1 MGEPTSP
8 SLRSS
13 ICEMLLRFHKSW
25 HLATHQRRNAF
36 FDQESASGKDIFLI
50 RFHLRLFLISL
61 RHLPTAHIRVEGKV
75 EPRDVYAVIL
85 GLLFLVFAFLLLLA
99 LFPPS
104 ILSCRQ
110 YESACSI
117 RMIELTPSSVFSASS
132 LDSRRLLN
140 SLLTYSRIFSFQKAS
155 TSSGL
160 RTAIL

>member
-13 ICEMLLRFHKSW
+13 ICQVLLRFHKSR
-25 HLATHQRRNAF
+25 HLATHQRRNTF
-36 FDQESASGKDIFLI
+36 FDQESTSGTDIFLV

-61 RHLPTAHIRVEGKV
+61 RYLPTAHVRVEGKI
-75 EPRDVYAVIL
+75 ESRDVNAVVL
-85 GLLFLVFAFLLLLA
+85 GLLFLVFAFLLLLT
-99 LFPPS
+99 LFLLGV
-104 ILSCRQ
+104 LSRRQ
-110 YESACSI
+110 YKCTCSI
-117 RMIELTPSSVFSASS
+117 WMAKLTPPSVFSASS

>member
-13 ICEMLLRFHKSW
+13 ICEVLLRFRKSRQ
-25 HLATHQRRNAF
+25 LATHQRRNAF
-36 FDQESASGKDIFLI
+36 FGQESTSGTDIFLV

-61 RHLPTAHIRVEGKV
+61 RHLPTVHVRVEGKV
-75 EPRDVYAVIL
+75 ELRDVYAVIL
-85 GLLFLVFAFLLLLA
+85 GLLFLVFAFLLPPTLFLL
-99 LFPPS
+99 S
-104 ILSCRQ
+104 VLSRRQ
-110 YESACSI
+110 YICTCSI
-117 RMIELTPSSVFSASS
+117 RLPKLTPPSVFSASS